1 MNQKDIFQEIHNS
14 VSDLEYQ
21 QAQMQQF
28 QQKMSLEQVQELA
41 NCIKVLG
48 NTLSF
53 AENYSAMNGN
63 TSKSEFTNY
72 DYFYASKNTEKSLYF
87 KKFAAAIN
95 NYDNIYDYY
104 VSKYKQEPL
113 PKSLTKMDIVKRI
126 NKYKEFVKD
135 PKDLGLYDDFIKVFS
150 RNSINN
156 VHNIVNSFKGD
167 GTMDPHKIQNTFLN
181 AKGHVDQQNQQIQE
195 QYNNDPNFRPD
206 MILGADKPSIV
217 QDNVGVG
224 NNPYQNQQHHPHQQ
238 NYPPNNRPY

>member
-72 DYFYASKNTEKSLYF
+72 DY
-87 KKFAAAIN
+87 
-95 NYDNIYDYY
+95 Y

-113 PKSLTKMDIVKRI
+113 PKSLTKMDIIKRI

-224 NNPYQNQQHHPHQQ
+224 NNPFQNQHHHHHQQ